1 MHIVENQGS
10 LLYCKGLFYGM
21 LKEVHK
27 GGTSMSL
34 QFDEGSYTVS
44 QRLDS
49 IRLLAKEFALL
60 HFLYENKD
68 KAFTRSQLL
77 DRVWPLEYPVERTV
91 DDHIYRLRKKLK
103 RWEEI
108 SLDTVRG
115 YGYRLALRENRAVLP
130 PNPSIHDPEMQEVV
144 HGLLRKY
151 HLFGQ
156 GNSIQTLV
164 RQQEALGV
172 RIEPYYQLYLH
183 FIQGDLEW
191 LMNTAQFPLEERL
204 YWLLI
209 YVHALVEPAE
219 SLALYKQAIHSSVLP
234 AEHRQELRILNIID
248 IYAETGQYQEARKQL
263 EETYRVME
271 TKQLIYFK
279 LPVSIAALSVELWG
293 GSGEAVEEQI
303 AVLRTQLKDA
313 PYLREIG
320 RFQVLEGCWLLRQGR
335 VREAELR
342 MDDGLEVLKMSL
354 NAPLYLNSAY
364 QILLFMDH
372 HRVEGRLRSKYQQ
385 IYEGIRKSYGA
396 SIYGQQIVDT
406 VHRFLSA
413 ESISSD
419 LPLT

>member
-1 MHIVENQGS
+1 
-10 LLYCKGLFYGM
+10 
-21 LKEVHK
+21 
-27 GGTSMSL
+27 MSL
-34 QFDEGSYTVS
+34 QFDEGTYTVS
-44 QRLDS
+44 QQMDS

-103 RWEEI
+103 RWDKV

-115 YGYRLALRENRAVLP
+115 YGYRLALRENKSMLP
-130 PNPSIHDPEMQEVV
+130 SNPSVHDPEMQEVI

-156 GNSIQTLV
+156 GNSIQMLV
-164 RQQEALGV
+164 HQQEALGLK
-172 RIEPYYQLYLH
+172 ISPYYQLYMH

-191 LMNTAQFPLEERL
+191 LTSTDDFPLEERL

-209 YVHALVEPAE
+209 YVHALIKPAD
-219 SLALYKQAIHSSVLP
+219 SLELYRLAIQSPVLP
-234 AEHRQELRILNIID
+234 AEYRQELRILNIID
-248 IYAETGQYQEARKQL
+248 IYAETGQYQEAKRLL

-271 TKQLIYFK
+271 AEQLTYFK
-279 LPVSIAALSVELWG
+279 LPVGLAALSVELWG
-293 GSGEAVEEQI
+293 GSGEAAEKQL
-303 AVLRTQLKDA
+303 AVLRSELKDA

-320 RFQVLEGCWLLRQGR
+320 RFQVMEGLWLLRQGR

-354 NAPLYLNSAY
+354 HAPLYLNSAY

-372 HRVEGRLRSKYQQ
+372 HRIEGRLRNKYQQ
-385 IYEGIRKSYGA
+385 IYTEIGKSYGVPV
-396 SIYGQQIVDT
+396 YGQQIVKT
-406 VHRFLSA
+406 IRHFLSA
-413 ESISSD
+413 DSLSSD